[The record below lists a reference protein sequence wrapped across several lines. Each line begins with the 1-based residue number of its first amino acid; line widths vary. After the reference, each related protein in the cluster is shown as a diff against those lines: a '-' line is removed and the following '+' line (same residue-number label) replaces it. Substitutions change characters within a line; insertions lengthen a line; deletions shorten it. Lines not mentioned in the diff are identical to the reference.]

1 MHTKSF
7 GSWIKNIDDPD
18 VIWTRNLLI
27 WSQTRYR
34 CATKPATI
42 RHNMSINM
50 IYVDVPSALH
60 NQVIYANYDN
70 MGYENK
76 SSPDGDTNV

>member
-1 MHTKSF
+1 
-7 GSWIKNIDDPD
+7 
-18 VIWTRNLLI
+18 
-27 WSQTRYR
+27 
-34 CATKPATI
+34 
-42 RHNMSINM
+42 MSINM

-76 SSPDGDTNV
+76 SSPDGDNNV